1 MSLLNCLAI
10 AHEARRS
17 RSEKIR
23 TSRFVRHQPAEQQR
37 ARERGIMWLW
47 RGSKRNPLI
56 QIKIRQEG
64 GGRVR
69 GTSRAEINK
78 HDSSEKISSFPS
90 SAHIDLRST
99 CARARSSARRHRFP
113 RGVSQPI
120 SRFTERRR
128 KNRKKTWK
136 WGSACMQK
144 SGLTQLA
151 KHLEYHPSKLFFR
164 FSRDSFRAKAGR
176 RSHRPVNR
184 KLFSAFFGPCL
195 PGK

>member
-1 MSLLNCLAI
+1 
-10 AHEARRS
+10 
-17 RSEKIR
+17 
-23 TSRFVRHQPAEQQR
+23 
-37 ARERGIMWLW
+37 MWLW

-128 KNRKKTWK
+128 KNRKKN
-136 WGSACMQK
+136 MEM
-144 SGLTQLA
+144 GLGVYA
-151 KHLEYHPSKLFFR
+151 KIWVNTARKASRVSSIKTLFSV
-164 FSRDSFRAKAGR
+164 FSRFFSGQSGASFSQA
-176 RSHRPVNR
+176 SE
-184 KLFSAFFGPCL
+184 SQTFFGFLWALLTCKVRFL
-195 PGK
+195 ACWSWIISTV